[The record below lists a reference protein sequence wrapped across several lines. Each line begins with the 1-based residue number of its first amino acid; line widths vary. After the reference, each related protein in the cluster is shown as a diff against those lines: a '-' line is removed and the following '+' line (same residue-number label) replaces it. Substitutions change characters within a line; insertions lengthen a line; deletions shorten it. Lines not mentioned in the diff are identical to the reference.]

1 MLYSPR
7 TLSLLDWFKTGPDA
21 PPRFLETPTDARPE
35 YLRKQWKIVITLI
48 IGYSFFYTCRLSL
61 SVAKKPMLDAGVLT
75 IDEAGLMGS
84 ALFFTYAFGRFTN
97 GFLSDHA
104 NIRRFMAFGLF
115 VSALINIAL
124 GLTTGAFFFI
134 VLWGINGWFQSMG
147 SAPSAVSIFQ
157 WFSPKY
163 RGSRYSTW
171 AGSHNIGEGITFV
184 VTSSVVAAW
193 GWRSG
198 FIVPGVLC
206 ILVALGIFMFHED
219 RPATLGLPKPTEA
232 FDEPPDEK
240 AKAKSVGTFRA
251 QLGVL
256 RSPIVWVIG
265 AACASMY
272 VSRYAINSWGLLF
285 LQEAKGYSLVDAGF
299 AMGAYP
305 IMGLVGAVLS
315 GIISDKLFRSDRH
328 RPTFVFGLCNLGG
341 MALLF
346 FGPES
351 RAIDALALGIFG
363 FGIGGLVVFLGG
375 LTAAE
380 LISKKAV
387 GAVKGFIGLFSYLAA
402 SAQEYLSGTL
412 IDVTGEAENLEYDFG
427 PAITLW
433 MSAGVV
439 SMVLA
444 ASVPVV
450 VRAVRRNANGDDAP
464 VGA

>member
-1 MLYSPR
+1 M
-7 TLSLLDWFKTGPDA
+7 SLLDWFKTGPDA
-21 PPRFLETPTDARPE
+21 TPRFADTPTDAKGE
-35 YLRKQWKIVITLI
+35 YLRKQWKIIITLI

-104 NIRRFMAFGLF
+104 NIRRFMAFGLL
-115 VSALINIAL
+115 VSAIINIVL
-124 GLTTGAFFFI
+124 GFSTGAVFFI
-134 VLWGINGWFQSMG
+134 VLWGVNGWFQSMG

-157 WFSPKY
+157 WFSPKH

-206 ILVALGIFMFHED
+206 VLVALGILMFHED

-232 FDEPPDEK
+232 FGEPPDEK
-240 AKAKSVGTFRA
+240 STAKKVGTFRA
-251 QLGVL
+251 QLAVL
-256 RSPIVWVIG
+256 RSPIVWTIG

-272 VSRYAINSWGLLF
+272 VSRYAINSWGLLY
-285 LQEAKGYSLVDAGF
+285 LQEAKGYELVDAGF

-305 IMGLVGAVLS
+305 VMGLVGAVAS
-315 GIISDKLFRSDRH
+315 GLISDALFRSDRH
-328 RPTFVFGLCNLGG
+328 RPTFIFGLCNLGG

-346 FGPES
+346 FGPEN
-351 RAIDALALGIFG
+351 RMLDAVALGIFG

-380 LISKKAV
+380 LISRKAV

-402 SAQEYLSGTL
+402 SGQEYLSGVL
-412 IDVTGEAENLEYDFG
+412 IDVQGEAGSQEYDFG
-427 PAITLW
+427 SAIVLW
-433 MSAGVV
+433 MGAGVL

-444 ASVPVV
+444 ASVPLV
-450 VRAVRRNANGDDAP
+450 VRATRSGGDE
-464 VGA
+464 GAAA